1 MPQKV
6 LKFTGINRKVNE
18 FDGSGACE
26 ELLNLRPEI
35 GGGHRVVK
43 EKVPVLKNIEY
54 RSLYEH
60 SFGDTSNWIVTNNE
74 GSVLWLKEDGTTV
87 PVTYDLEYEG
97 NAVEVCSADNVLL
110 AYSEALGEQRA
121 FKFEDGEYKP
131 YSFNLRKINDVSIE
145 YSYDAT
151 TPYEYFNS
159 TTADDDT
166 VVAYK
171 EALVRAASGYYNK
184 FPNGLCGASVV
195 GCTYELED
203 GSETWSTA
211 FIVASAQRAMA
222 SDVKPTANTGD
233 RTVKVYGVE
242 KTWLNISFDSASTA
256 AGVRKI
262 NVYASRPVYPHEV
275 SSKQSNVV
283 NFSDVELSEL
293 KLDGQ
298 LMYYQGSVSPEENEA
313 RLLLDFGMTQASEKV
328 MEVLPGCIERI
339 GNAIAYNNRFHYFR
353 TEAEHI
359 IQTPTASAALGGRVS
374 GGKTYM
380 PFVLINNNFIKVNTT
395 FRINT
400 SSPQDFIY
408 PMAGIK
414 KIAFVEATSSNGVAR
429 PTFTESMFV
438 VDLKDSNAYNYSY
451 AFDVV
456 PELGYNE
463 EVYNNITAGGQGADF
478 PFVDSV
484 LWKKEF
490 NAINVSE
497 PYNPFVFPVNYSYSF
512 GGEIRDIAT
521 SYLPIS
527 STQIGQYPVTV
538 FTTSGIYSLEQGSG
552 NTLYSNIIPISP
564 YVITDKALP
573 TPHGTVFGAS
583 NNLYVLAGREAVC
596 ISAPLSGK
604 RDLDI
609 RESDSYVSLCE
620 SPVGNFMYA
629 DYLSGID
636 FDKLHPEILLYDQMN
651 DEVIITSSRSDVNYS
666 YVFNFNT
673 RSYHKIPKKYSK
685 TPAGSRYVIEE
696 NGGVKSIIDMFYE
709 KEGEQHIFMQSR
721 PLPLEVVFTHI
732 QRMIL
737 YIDANLNGDQHL
749 LFSVFGSDNLCDW
762 KCIISAQKAE
772 VALRQIRTNKAGRS
786 YRDYIVLINGL
797 VDTGTDLSEI
807 IADYTVASR
816 RLG

>member
-18 FDGSGACE
+18 FENSGACE

-35 GGGHRVVK
+35 GGGHRIVK
-43 EKVPVLKNIEY
+43 DKVPVLKNISY

-60 SFGDTSNWIVTNNE
+60 SFGDTSNWIVTDND
-74 GSVLWLKEDGTTV
+74 GAVLWLKEDGTTI
-87 PVTYDLEYEG
+87 PVTYELEYEG
-97 NAVEVCSADNVLL
+97 NAVEVCSAGNVLL

-121 FKFEDGEYKP
+121 FKFEDGEYRSYNFTLKQLK
-131 YSFNLRKINDVSIE
+131 SANIE
-145 YSYDAT
+145 YASYAAYT
-151 TPYEYFNS
+151 TVA
-159 TTADDDT
+159 TADDDS
-166 VVAYK
+166 VAAYDA
-171 EALVRAASGYYNK
+171 ALQKAASIFNSEH
-184 FPNGLCGASVV
+184 PNGLCGAAVI
-195 GCTYELED
+195 GIAYELED
-203 GSETWSTA
+203 GTETWSTG
-211 FIVASAQRAMA
+211 FIVANADKAFSWDIA
-222 SDVKPTANTGD
+222 PTADVSTKKVSVRGTTYAKLNLKFEENTPEGL
-233 RTVKVYGVE
+233 R
-242 KTWLNISFDSASTA
+242 
-256 AGVRKI
+256 RI
-262 NVYASRPVYPHEV
+262 NVYASRPVYQYKALRVDSDRVVFE
-275 SSKQSNVV
+275 KQPLK
-283 NFSDVELSEL
+283 ELG
-293 KLDGQ
+293 LDRQ
-298 LMYYQGSVSPEENEA
+298 LMYYQGSISADEHEA
-313 RLLLDFGMTQASEKV
+313 LFTLNFGASQASEKV
-328 MEVLPGCIERI
+328 MEVMPGCIKRV
-339 GNAIAYNNRFHYFR
+339 GDAIAYNNRFHVYHSK
-353 TEAEHI
+353 ASHI
-359 IQTPTASAALGGRVS
+359 IQTPTISKIVADGGQEFIP
-374 GGKTYM
+374 Y
-380 PFVLINNNFIKVNTT
+380 VLINGDYVRVDTVVRLPIDT
-395 FRINT
+395 
-400 SSPQDFIY
+400 PLDFVY

-414 KIAFVEATSSNGVAR
+414 KLVFIKPSAAATPSR
-429 PTFTESMFV
+429 PITDGMFS
-438 VDLKDSNAYNYSY
+438 VDLTDSGSYNYSF
-451 AFDVV
+451 AFDVT
-456 PELGYNE
+456 PTLGYDE
-463 EVYNNITAGGQGADF
+463 EVYINIGNNNQWDGMPVTS
-478 PFVDSV
+478 SV

-620 SPVGNFMYA
+620 SPVGNFMYT

-636 FDKLHPEILLYDQMN
+636 FDKLQPEILLYDQMN

-673 RSYHKIPKKYSK
+673 RSYHKITKKYSK

-696 NGGVKSIIDMFYE
+696 NVGVKSIIDLFDE
-709 KEGEQHIFMQSR
+709 KEGEQYIFMQSR

-786 YRDYIVLINGL
+786 YRDYIILINGL